1 MTRLSKRNDIPEKER
16 DYQSYFLLH
25 DNDFMG
31 HYYFRLN
38 VCVYVGMCTWTEE
51 PGSYHL
57 LKAGGWHCT
66 KHLILPITIDS
77 QTTLNKS
84 EVHFFTAYLCFLSS
98 QALLKNLIALNF
110 LGEKIHLYCKNY

>member
-51 PGSYHL
+51 PGRLQSM
-57 LKAGGWHCT
+57 
-66 KHLILPITIDS
+66 
-77 QTTLNKS
+77 
-84 EVHFFTAYLCFLSS
+84 
-98 QALLKNLIALNF
+98 
-110 LGEKIHLYCKNY
+110 